1 MPCILGAAP
10 PAKCPSYLA
19 AARFGPDGADGLLD
33 FCLEH
38 LRFDLAI
45 VRIVI
50 ECYGFLGD
58 YTTDVL

>member
-1 MPCILGAAP
+1 MHSGSSASR
-10 PAKCPSYLA
+10 AKCPSYLA

-38 LRFDLAI
+38 LRFDLVI
-45 VRIVI
+45 VLRIVI